1 MINGEDVLFG
11 RGTIDRAGHLRA
23 SADRLLTDDPTART
37 TVFWRGKALFDNANG
52 PEPRLA
58 WIPTDAPIL
67 AEASEAPI
75 FLGLQ
80 DGAPRFAHDISSWA
94 DPHADTNA
102 LAQFADVSLNRHP
115 SMGPDQALLDLRGT
129 MSMLHAEDAG
139 NAAAAKGAFS
149 WHDTHRFCA
158 RCGAPS
164 SVSLAGWRRTCT
176 ACGTHH
182 FPRTDPVVIMLI
194 LHRDLVLMGR
204 SPGWPEGMYS
214 LLAGFMEPGET
225 IEAAVRRE
233 THEEAGIP
241 VDAVGYLSSQPWPFP
256 ASLMIGC
263 WGRAT
268 DDKINLDPA
277 ELEDAVWLSREDLI
291 AEMTS
296 DQPRL
301 RPARK
306 GSIAQFLL
314 SHWLAGRITICG

>member
-1 MINGEDVLFG
+1 MIDSESVLFG

-23 SADRLLTDDPTART
+23 QAADLLVDPAART
-37 TVFWRGKALFDNANG
+37 TVFWRGKALFDDADTD
-52 PEPRLA
+52 PRLA
-58 WIPTDAPIL
+58 WIPTDAPLL
-67 AEASEAPI
+67 AEATEPPI
-75 FLGLQ
+75 FLGLER
-80 DGAPRFAHDISSWA
+80 GAPRFAHDISGWA
-94 DPHADTNA
+94 DPHADTQA

-115 SMGPDQALLDLRGT
+115 AMTSDQALLDLRGT
-129 MSMLHAEDAG
+129 MSLLHPDDAG
-139 NAAAAKGAFS
+139 NAAAAKGAFA

-164 SVSLAGWRRTCT
+164 AVSLAGWRRTCT

-194 LHRDLVLMGR
+194 LHHGRVLMGR

-233 THEEAGIP
+233 THEEAGIT
-241 VDAVGYLSSQPWPFP
+241 VGRVGYLASQPWPFP

-263 WGRAT
+263 WGEAEDERITLDADEL
-268 DDKINLDPA
+268 DDA
-277 ELEDAVWLSREDLI
+277 MWLSREEMI
-291 AEMTS
+291 AETLS
-296 DQPRL
+296 DTPRL

-306 GSIAQFLL
+306 GAIAHFLL
-314 SHWLAGRITICG
+314 ERWLAGRITLP

>member
-1 MINGEDVLFG
+1 MIDGEDVLFG
-11 RGTIDRAGHLRA
+11 RGTIDRAGHLRET
-23 SADRLLTDDPTART
+23 ADQLLTDPTART
-37 TVFWRGKALFDNANG
+37 TVFWRGKALFEAADSDT
-52 PEPRLA
+52 PRLA

-67 AEASEAPI
+67 EEASEAPI

-80 DGAPRFAHDISSWA
+80 GDAPRFAHDISAWA
-94 DPHADTNA
+94 DPHADTQA

-115 SMGPDQALLDLRGT
+115 DMTEHQALLDLRGT
-129 MSMLHAEDAG
+129 MSTLHPDDAG
-139 NAAAAKGAFS
+139 NAAAAKGAFA

-164 SVSLAGWRRTCT
+164 TVSLAGWRRTCS
-176 ACGTHH
+176 ACGAHH

-194 LHRDLVLMGR
+194 LHRDRVLMGR
-204 SPGWPEGMYS
+204 SPAWPEGMYS

-233 THEEAGIP
+233 TFEEAGIP
-241 VDAVGYLSSQPWPFP
+241 VGRVGYLSSQPWPFP

-263 WGRAT
+263 WGHAT
-268 DDKINLDPA
+268 SDEITLDKV
-277 ELEDAVWLSREDLI
+277 ELEDALWLSREEML

-296 DQPRL
+296 DTPRL

-306 GSIAQFLL
+306 GAIAQFLL
-314 SHWLAGRITICG
+314 SHWLAGRISPPT